1 LNRMALAVAVSLTLG
16 VGNASAEQTTP
27 AKGPFSTLDIYT
39 SPVEHT
45 VPRASCHPKCS
56 ANPPPFGQGD
66 DYQWNEPLPYPL
78 DKAWVFCRQE
88 KCRHNPVQVTVD
100 STGKMAH
107 IWMRSRSKELKIR
120 LQGAV
125 AAENS
130 LKSGMPDWVK
140 R

>member
-1 LNRMALAVAVSLTLG
+1 MQRKP
-16 VGNASAEQTTP
+16 TT
-27 AKGPFSTLDIYT
+27 
-39 SPVEHT
+39 
-45 VPRASCHPKCS
+45 
-56 ANPPPFGQGD
+56 FGQGD

-130 LKSGMPDWVK
+130 LKSRMPDWVK